1 MHNIVYIIYSED
13 FMYPILETKR
23 LILKPLQKEDFDN
36 MFKIASD
43 FKIVETMEWG
53 LWNDPKKYKNEFIEQ
68 VNSGAYFTIH
78 KKTTDDFLGFYIL
91 CNYIDT
97 KKSKIKYSQLV
108 TALLSKYWNH
118 GFCTEVTEKILHFAF
133 VGIKTPWICAN
144 LFLTNHAAGK
154 VLQKCGFSYCPKI
167 EKGLHGQYRYTLDD
181 YIKNNSI
188 DISKDENI
196 YNYIFPIKRS
206 PYSYEKPIRKINSI
220 KYIKEPTGYLCGQS
234 VIAMLA
240 NASVDEVID
249 VIGHDKG
256 TSVADLDSA
265 LTWYGIKHGKRQKCT
280 DDAILPDI
288 CILSLKLPGYGH
300 WSLYYKGTYY
310 DPEFGVLKKNPPNAK
325 LNHYWEIMN

>member
-1 MHNIVYIIYSED
+1 
-13 FMYPILETKR
+13 MYPTLETKR
-23 LILKPLQKEDFDN
+23 LVLKPLQKNDFDN
-36 MFKIASD
+36 MFKIVSNP
-43 FKIVETMEWG
+43 KIIETMERE
-53 LWNDPKKYKNEFIEQ
+53 LISDPEAYKKEFIGLL
-68 VNSGAYFTIH
+68 NIDAYFTIKE
-78 KKTTDDFLGFYIL
+78 KKTNDFIGFFIL
-91 CNYIDT
+91 HNYIN
-97 KKSKIKYSQLV
+97 KKKYIITSSGLC
-108 TALLSKYWNH
+108 TALLPKYWGK
-118 GFCTEVTEKILHFAF
+118 GFCTEITEKILHFAF
-133 VGIKTPWICAN
+133 IGIKTPWICAN
-144 LFLTNHAAGK
+144 QLHINPAAGK
-154 VLQKCGFSYCPKI
+154 VLQKCGFKYYTKYKM
-167 EKGLHGQYRYTLDD
+167 EKGMYDQYRYTIDD

-196 YNYIFPIKRS
+196 YNYSFPIKRS

-220 KYIKEPTGYLCGQS
+220 KYVKEPTGYLCGQS
-234 VIAMLA
+234 VVAMLA
-240 NASVDEVID
+240 NVSVDEVID

-256 TSVADLDSA
+256 TSVAEIDSA